1 MGNKL
6 DDRST
11 RHDRFHQKAKREGF
25 LARAVYKLEEIDQKH
40 QIFDGGTRV
49 LDLGCAPGSWLQYAQ
64 QKIGASA
71 RLVGLDRALIDH
83 APRGARILAG
93 DVLTIDV
100 KELLGDLPAF
110 DVVLSDMAPDT
121 TGVRHVDQ
129 SRSEALFERALEIA
143 TLVLAPGGNFVG
155 KLFQG
160 PDFKK
165 LTETVRARFA
175 SQKTAKPASSR
186 QISIEQYVVGKGF
199 RGQAAIGGG
208 AGAGPT
214 GRGTP

>member
-1 MGNKL
+1 MANRL
-6 DDRST
+6 DDRNT
-11 RHDRFHQKAKREGF
+11 RRDRFHQKAKREGF
-25 LARAVYKLEEIDQKH
+25 LARAVYKLEEIDAKYA
-40 QIFDGGTRV
+40 IFDGGHRV
-49 LDLGCAPGSWLQYAQ
+49 LDLGCAPGSWLQYARQ
-64 QKIGASA
+64 RIGEPAQ
-71 RLVGLDRALIDH
+71 LVGLDRTPLDRPP
-83 APRGARILAG
+83 PRARILVG

-100 KELLGDLPAF
+100 AQLLGELPAF

-129 SRSEALFERALEIA
+129 ARSEALFERALEIA

-165 LTETVRARFA
+165 LTEAVRARFA
-175 SQKTAKPASSR
+175 VQKTAKPASSR

-199 RGQAAIGGG
+199 RGQAALG
-208 AGAGPT
+208 APPGAVP
-214 GRGTP
+214 

>member
-11 RHDRFHQKAKREGF
+11 RRDRFHQKAKREGF
-25 LARAVYKLEEIDQKH
+25 LARAVYKLEEIDAKYA
-40 QIFDGGTRV
+40 IFDGGHRV
-49 LDLGCAPGSWLQYAQ
+49 LDLGCAPGSWLQYARQ
-64 QKIGASA
+64 RIGEPAQ
-71 RLVGLDRALIDH
+71 LVGLDRTPLDRPP
-83 APRGARILAG
+83 PRARLLVG
-93 DVLTIDV
+93 DVMTIEV
-100 KELLGDLPAF
+100 AQLLGELPAF

-129 SRSEALFERALEIA
+129 ARSEALFERALEIA

-165 LTETVRARFA
+165 LTEAVRARFA
-175 SQKTAKPASSR
+175 VQKTAKPASSR

-199 RGQAAIGGG
+199 RGQAALG
-208 AGAGPT
+208 APPGAVP
-214 GRGTP
+214 